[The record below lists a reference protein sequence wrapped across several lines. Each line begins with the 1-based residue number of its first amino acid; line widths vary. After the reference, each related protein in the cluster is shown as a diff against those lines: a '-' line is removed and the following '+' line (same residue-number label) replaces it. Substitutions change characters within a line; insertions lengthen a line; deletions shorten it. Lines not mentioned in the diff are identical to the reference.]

1 VTSPV
6 LNQLNLVV
14 KDMDAT
20 LAFYRAAGLDIPET
34 AVGRTAS
41 GAHHVQVKTPD
52 GLDLEFDSAA
62 LARVYNGGWRAEPKG
77 PSRAVLSFRVI
88 SRDTVDRTCDALA
101 RLGYTV
107 SQPPYDTFW
116 GARYAIV
123 LDPDGNYVG
132 FMSDSDPAKRRP
144 PPDI

>member
-1 VTSPV
+1 VPSPV

-14 KDMDAT
+14 QDMQAT
-20 LAFYRAAGLDIPET
+20 LRFYRAAGLDIPE
-34 AVGRTAS
+34 ASIWRTAS

-52 GLDLEFDSAA
+52 GIDLEFDSAA
-62 LARVYNGGWRAEPKG
+62 LAKAYNAGWRAAPEG
-77 PSRAVLSFRVI
+77 RSHVVLGFRVAT
-88 SRDTVDRTCDALA
+88 RDAVDQTCGDLA

-123 LDPDGNYVG
+123 LDPDGNHVG
-132 FMSDSDPAKRRP
+132 FMSDSDPARRGP
-144 PPDI
+144 PPDL